1 MMADRRFNAHPALG
15 TSPGAAV
22 QIVRDYDG
30 RIFAMSSGEA
40 KDLASQLVKAADQAD
55 ERRDPGRRER
65 TIAAEKRAIEGR
77 YPA

>member
-1 MMADRRFNAHPALG
+1 MPDRRYNAHPALG

-30 RIFAMSSGEA
+30 RIFGMSSGEA
-40 KDLASQLVKAADQAD
+40 RELATQLTKAADQAD

-65 TIAAEKRAIEGR
+65 IAAAERRAIEGR